1 MDSAV
6 FYFGLAHLLLYAGMG
21 LAFVIYNAFRIL
33 PGIARTIYQH
43 RDDVLPRYEP

>member
-6 FYFGLAHLLLYAGMG
+6 YAFGLIHLLLYAGMG
-21 LAFVIYNAFRIL
+21 LSFVVYVAFRIL
-33 PGIARTIYQH
+33 PGIAKTIYAH